1 MVKQNLKGNTK
12 KASKAMTKQ
21 NSKVM
26 ARQNMK
32 SNSGH
37 LTKKSENQQK
47 IKDTFS
53 QRNKIIKRSRYKKRG
68 KSHNHKK
75 YYIKRTL
82 KWNQTINSEVNNI
95 NIANNFISTG
105 NINIERSLNIS
116 RAFSSDDRNALQFR
130 NFNLANNSLRN
141 NRINEINLN
150 FNFNNPLNI
159 ENNSINEASFDQ
171 NNDEELLD
179 FSFIREISCN
189 HFNRNEKEKNLFDA
203 LTKNKIEDISNL
215 SYKECIICLD
225 TFIKDEIVIT
235 LSCSHI
241 FHSPCLEKW
250 ISQSTTCPLCRSIIG
265 GKSS

>member
-1 MVKQNLKGNTK
+1 MTKHNSKDNTK
-12 KASKAMTKQ
+12 KNSKTMTKQ
-21 NSKVM
+21 NSKAI
-26 ARQNMK
+26 ARQNTK
-32 SNSGH
+32 SNSVH
-37 LTKKSENQQK
+37 LTEKSENQQK
-47 IKDTFS
+47 TKDTFS

-82 KWNQTINSEVNNI
+82 RWNNTNNSEVKNI
-95 NIANNFISTG
+95 NIANNFISAG

-116 RAFSSDDRNALQFR
+116 RAFSSDDHNALQFR
-130 NFNLANNSLRN
+130 NFNIANNNLRN

-150 FNFNNPLNI
+150 FNFYNPLNI
-159 ENNSINEASFDQ
+159 DNNSINETSFDQ

-189 HFNRNEKEKNLFDA
+189 HFNRNEIEKNLFAA
-203 LTKNKIEDISNL
+203 LPKNKIEDISYL
-215 SYKECIICLD
+215 SYKECIICLNN
-225 TFIKDEIVIT
+225 FLKDEIAIT

-250 ISQSTTCPLCRSIIG
+250 ISQSTTCPLCRTIIG
-265 GKSS
+265 G